1 MMLKI
6 KHYQEDSY
14 SFYNDIVVSKR
25 NTKNN
30 PTFKVDIN
38 TLANTQ
44 SSYFENYDDHF
55 FNNSLIRIEAAEYAK
70 IDKENLQTLY
80 SYRSKKIQELK
91 NSLTIHPLHKERIL
105 NTCQNCTINEV
116 DTMDHILGQTKFPE
130 FSVHPKN
137 LFPCCSACNKKKS
150 DDYVDEEGQQLFLNL
165 FLDDLPKSQ
174 YLHVEFDKNWLPRF
188 YLKQPEDVPDDLFRL
203 IESHYKRLDL
213 LDRFRDNSNHIISNL
228 KSMIKVFKK
237 ENIKEKIEELCLDLE
252 PTLGYNHRQIILYR
266 ALGSCDN
273 FIIDCIS

>member
-1 MMLKI
+1 MLKI
-6 KHYQEDSY
+6 KYYQDDSY
-14 SFYNDIVVSKR
+14 SFYKDVIVLKR
-25 NTKNN
+25 NTKKN
-30 PTFKVDIN
+30 PSFKVDIN
-38 TLANTQ
+38 AIANTQ
-44 SSYFENYDDHF
+44 LSYFEVYDDKF
-55 FNNSLIRIEAAEYAK
+55 FNNSLISIEAAEYAK
-70 IDKENLQTLY
+70 NDKKNLQTLY

-91 NSLTIHPLHKERIL
+91 NSLTIHPLHKEHIL

-137 LFPCCSACNKKKS
+137 LFPCCSVCNKKKS

-188 YLKQPEDVPDDLFRL
+188 YLKQPEDVSDDLFRL
-203 IESHYKRLDL
+203 IDSHYKRLDL
-213 LDRFRDNSNHIISNL
+213 LDRFRDNSNHIISTL
-228 KSMIKVFKK
+228 KSTIKAFKE
-237 ENIKEKIEELCLDLE
+237 ENIKEKIEELCLGLE

-266 ALGSCDN
+266 ALGSSQK

>member
-1 MMLKI
+1 MLKI
-6 KHYQEDSY
+6 KYYQDDSY
-14 SFYNDIVVSKR
+14 SFYKDVIVSKR
-25 NTKNN
+25 NTKKN
-30 PTFKVDIN
+30 PSFKVDIN
-38 TLANTQ
+38 AISNTQ
-44 SSYFENYDDHF
+44 SSYFKVYDEKF
-55 FNNSLIRIEAAEYAK
+55 FNNSLTSIEAAEYTK
-70 IDKENLQTLY
+70 NDKENLQTLY
-80 SYRSKKIQELK
+80 NYRSKKIQELK
-91 NSLTIHPLHKERIL
+91 NSLTIHPLHKEHIL

-116 DTMDHILGQTKFPE
+116 DTMDHILGQSKFPE

-137 LFPCCSACNKKKS
+137 LFPCCSVCNKKKS
-150 DDYVDEEGQQLFLNL
+150 DNYVDEEGQQLFLNL

-188 YLKQPEDVPDDLFRL
+188 YLKQPEDVSDDLFRL

-213 LDRFRDNSNHIISNL
+213 LDRFRDNSNHIISTL
-228 KSMIKVFKK
+228 KSTIKVFKE

-266 ALGSCDN
+266 ALGSSKK

>member
-1 MMLKI
+1 MLKI
-6 KHYQEDSY
+6 KYYQDDSY
-14 SFYNDIVVSKR
+14 SFYKDVIVSKR

-30 PTFKVDIN
+30 PSFKVDIN
-38 TLANTQ
+38 AISNTQ
-44 SSYFENYDDHF
+44 SSYFKVYDEKF
-55 FNNSLIRIEAAEYAK
+55 FNNSLISIEAAEYTK
-70 IDKENLQTLY
+70 NDKENLQTLY
-80 SYRSKKIQELK
+80 NYRSKKIQELK
-91 NSLTIHPLHKERIL
+91 NSLTIHPLHKEHIL

-116 DTMDHILGQTKFPE
+116 DTMDHILGQSKFPE

-137 LFPCCSACNKKKS
+137 LFPCCSVCNKKKS
-150 DDYVDEEGQQLFLNL
+150 DNYVDEEGQQLFLNL

-188 YLKQPEDVPDDLFRL
+188 YLKQPEDVSDDLFRL

-213 LDRFRDNSNHIISNL
+213 LDRFRDNSNHIISTL
-228 KSMIKVFKK
+228 KSTIKVFKE

-266 ALGSCDN
+266 ALGSSKK